1 MQEQELYRS
10 PYDHCTKRNTFDDE
24 EMEHLFA
31 QFELNDDQKVSII
44 EAYQPYEGVFESDIE
59 SAIKVYYNDELSY
72 DEYISFTEKMLLV
85 VCTHDRD
92 FLFQ

>member
-1 MQEQELYRS
+1 
-10 PYDHCTKRNTFDDE
+10 
-24 EMEHLFA
+24 MERLFA

-59 SAIKVYYNDELSY
+59 SAIKVYYNDWLSY